1 MVYSSKFLSSK
12 APIPPSSTMEVKKE
26 SPGTTVIPDEYSA
39 KTRVDDPIPESNIEK
54 SSSLEQPRAASPL
67 NEKAGSDAAS
77 EAAGDSD
84 DEANYLTGM
93 RLIALIASL
102 CLVVFLVAL
111 DQTIIAPALGAIT
124 AEFLSVRD
132 IVGFFPTLL
141 F

>member
-1 MVYSSKFLSSK
+1 
-12 APIPPSSTMEVKKE
+12 MEVKKE
-26 SPGTTVIPDEYSA
+26 SPGTSVIPDEYSA
-39 KTRVDDPIPESNIEK
+39 KTRVDDPIPESNMEK

-67 NEKAGSDAAS
+67 NEKAAGSDAAS

-132 IVGFFPTLL
+132 IVGFIPLSFLVPCLFCSVSACFVLFP
-141 F
+141 